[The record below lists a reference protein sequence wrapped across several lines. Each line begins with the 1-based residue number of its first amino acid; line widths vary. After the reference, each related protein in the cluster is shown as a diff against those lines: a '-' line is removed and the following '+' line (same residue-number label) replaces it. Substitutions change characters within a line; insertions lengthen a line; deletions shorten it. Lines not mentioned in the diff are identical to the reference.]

1 MYFTDFYQTVINA
14 RACLK
19 KKIHKRNSKSE
30 IPNQNL
36 YLLQYANEILVVTA
50 AMLTIECI
58 LTMQL

>member
-50 AMLTIECI
+50 AMLTVE
-58 LTMQL
+58 